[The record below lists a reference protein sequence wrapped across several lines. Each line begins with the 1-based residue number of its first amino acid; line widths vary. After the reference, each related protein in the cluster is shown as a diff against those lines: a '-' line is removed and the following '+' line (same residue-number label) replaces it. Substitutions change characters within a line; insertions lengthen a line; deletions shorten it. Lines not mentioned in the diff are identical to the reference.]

1 MHVRCFDQIHY
12 LCYSFLSSPFNHFN
26 GFHSSIFFSF
36 KHFYLFNHFRTW
48 PPGVPKAHSATR
60 NPAGLFEKVRSKS
73 SHRQYI
79 KENSSKTEKISNQ
92 KFPENFNSSTHM
104 IKESYMKTFVFIVFH
119 IFLLKY
125 QKSTLLVS

>member
-1 MHVRCFDQIHY
+1 
-12 LCYSFLSSPFNHFN
+12 
-26 GFHSSIFFSF
+26 
-36 KHFYLFNHFRTW
+36 
-48 PPGVPKAHSATR
+48 
-60 NPAGLFEKVRSKS
+60 LFEKVRSKS